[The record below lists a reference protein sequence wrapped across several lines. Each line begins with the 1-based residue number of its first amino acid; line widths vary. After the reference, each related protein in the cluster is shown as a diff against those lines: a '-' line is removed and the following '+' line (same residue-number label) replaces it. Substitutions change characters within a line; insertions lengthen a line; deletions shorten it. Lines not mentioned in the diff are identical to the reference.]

1 MQGLYF
7 ATWVTDVQDRP
18 DEVLSYTIAAAMVF
32 VILANPWI
40 GARTDHAPRRVPYL
54 AVTTG
59 VAVVAT
65 SLLASVSVGWS
76 LALYGLALIGFNL
89 GSVVYDAILPDVSTP
104 ENRGRISGIGIG
116 VGYFGSFVGVIIGRT
131 VLDALGLGYPALFRT
146 LAAAFLI
153 FAIPTFLFVRERPR
167 PIPVNPPPTWR
178 DALRQLVV
186 SWRRASQHPGLT
198 RFLVGRF
205 LYSDAIN
212 TMIGGFLAVFVI
224 DEIGFERDEMEIL
237 LAGAIVGAMIGGF
250 GGGRLVDRLGPRRVL
265 HGALYLWMIGMGLG
279 IVAAEADL
287 PELGWSL
294 GILGGIA
301 LGATWASDRVY
312 MVRLS
317 PAESIGEFYGL
328 YGMVGRFATVLGPL
342 TWGVIVDR
350 LNLGRSVA
358 VGTLI
363 AFLVAS
369 RIVLGKVQVPEE
381 QPS

>member
-1 MQGLYF
+1 M
-7 ATWVTDVQDRP
+7 A
-18 DEVLSYTIAAAMVF
+18 I

-40 GARTDHAPRRVPYL
+40 GAQTDHAPRRLPYL
-54 AVTTG
+54 AITTI

-76 LALYGLALIGFNL
+76 LVLYGVALIGFNL
-89 GSVVYDAILPDVSTP
+89 GSVVYDALLPDVSTP

-131 VLDALGLGYPALFRT
+131 VLDTLGLGYPALFRT
-146 LAAAFLI
+146 LAVAFFV
-153 FAIPTFLFVRERPR
+153 FAIPTFLFVNERPR
-167 PIPVNPPPTWR
+167 QKPVEAPPTWR

-212 TMIGGFLAVFVI
+212 TMIGGFLAVFVV
-224 DEIGFERDEMEIL
+224 DEIGFERDQMEVL

-250 GGGRLVDRLGPRRVL
+250 GGGRVVDRFGPRLVL
-265 HGALYLWMIGMGLG
+265 HSAITMWIIAMALG

-287 PELGWSL
+287 PELGWFL

-317 PAESIGEFYGL
+317 PPESIGEFYGL

-342 TWGVIVDR
+342 TWGIVVDR
-350 LNLGRSVA
+350 LKWGRSAA

-363 AFLVAS
+363 AFLIGS
-369 RIVLGKVQVPEE
+369 LLVLRKVEMPNSGSSEPVVGNQ
-381 QPS
+381 